1 MKAKINNGQLEY
13 FKQPAWLLGDA
24 TAYATEQGYKEVVYS
39 EYPNIQPNEYTDVYY
54 SETNTEIIV
63 NYTVLINQNYAVP
76 QPTLEEER
84 VTDIEQVT
92 TDVITALNEKGIVS

>member
-76 QPTLEEER
+76 QPTLEER
-84 VTDIEQVT
+84 VTEIEQVT
-92 TDVITALNEKGIVS
+92 TEVFEQLNDKGLI

>member
-13 FKQPAWLLGDA
+13 FQQPAWLLGDA

-39 EYPNIQPNEYTDVYY
+39 EYPNILPNEYTDVYY

-76 QPTLEEER
+76 QPTLEQR

-92 TDVITALNEKGIVS
+92 TEVITSLNEKGIVP

>member
-63 NYTVLINQNYAVP
+63 NYIVLINQNYAVP
-76 QPTLEEER
+76 QPTLEER
-84 VTDIEQVT
+84 VTMVEQVQT
-92 TDVITALNEKGIVS
+92 EVITALNDKGIVS

>member
-39 EYPNIQPNEYTDVYY
+39 EYPNIQPNETRMY
-54 SETNTEIIV
+54 I
-63 NYTVLINQNYAVP
+63 TVKHTQ
-76 QPTLEEER
+76 R
-84 VTDIEQVT
+84 
-92 TDVITALNEKGIVS
+92 

>member
-24 TAYATEQGYKEVVYS
+24 TAYATEQGYKDVVYS

-63 NYTVLINQNYAVP
+63 NYTVLINQNYAEP
-76 QPTLEEER
+76 QQTLEQ
-84 VTDIEQVT
+84 QVSELQQ
-92 TDVITALNEKGIVS
+92 VITELTTKLNDKNIIP

>member
-24 TAYATEQGYKEVVYS
+24 TTYATEQGYKDVVYS

-63 NYTVLINQNYAVP
+63 NYTVLINQNYTEP
-76 QPTLEEER
+76 QPTLEQ
-84 VTDIEQVT
+84 QVAELQNQL
-92 TDVITALNEKGIVS
+92 DELRSKL

>member
-1 MKAKINNGQLEY
+1 MRAKLNNGKLDY

-54 SETNTEIIV
+54 SETNTEIII

-76 QPTLEEER
+76 QIT
-84 VTDIEQVT
+84 IEQQVAELQNQL
-92 TDVITALNEKGIVS
+92 DELKSQL

>member
-1 MKAKINNGQLEY
+1 MKAKLNNGKLEY
-13 FKQPAWLLGDA
+13 FKQPAWLLGNA

-76 QPTLEEER
+76 QITLEQ
-84 VTDIEQVT
+84 QVAELQNQL
-92 TDVITALNEKGIVS
+92 DELKSQL

>member
-13 FKQPAWLLGDA
+13 FQQPAWLLGDA
-24 TAYATEQGYKEVVYS
+24 TAYATEHGYKEVVYS

-76 QPTLEEER
+76 QPTLEER
-84 VTDIEQVT
+84 VTIVEQVQT
-92 TDVITALNEKGIVS
+92 EVIIALNDKGIVS

>member
-1 MKAKINNGQLEY
+1 MNISNSLHGC
-13 FKQPAWLLGDA
+13 LGMQR
-24 TAYATEQGYKEVVYS
+24 AYATEQGYKEVVYS

-76 QPTLEEER
+76 QPTIEER
-84 VTDIEQVT
+84 VTEIEQVQIE
-92 TDVITALNEKGIVS
+92 VITALNEQGIVQ

>member
-39 EYPNIQPNEYTDVYY
+39 EYPNILPNEYTDVYY

-63 NYTVLINQNYAVP
+63 NYTVLINQNYTEP
-76 QPTLEEER
+76 QPTLEER
-84 VTDIEQVT
+84 ITIVEQVQT
-92 TDVITALNEKGIVS
+92 EVITALNEKGIVQ

>member
-13 FKQPAWLLGDA
+13 FQQPAWLLGDA

-39 EYPNIQPNEYTDVYY
+39 EYPNILPNEYTDVYY

-76 QPTLEEER
+76 QPTIEER
-84 VTDIEQVT
+84 VTMVEQVQIE
-92 TDVITALNEKGIVS
+92 VITALNEKGIVQ

>member
-13 FKQPAWLLGDA
+13 FQQPAWLLGDA

-39 EYPNIQPNEYTDVYY
+39 EYPNILPNEYTDVYY

-63 NYTVLINQNYAVP
+63 NYIVLINQNYAVP
-76 QPTLEEER
+76 QPTIEER
-84 VTDIEQVT
+84 VTMVEQVQIE
-92 TDVITALNEKGIVS
+92 VITALNEKGIVQ

>member
-39 EYPNIQPNEYTDVYY
+39 EYPVLEANQYVRAIYT
-54 SETNTEIIV
+54 ETETEIVVSYEILTSEV
-63 NYTVLINQNYAVP
+63 IQE
-76 QPTLEEER
+76 PTLEDKVAELQ
-84 VTDIEQVT
+84 QVIAELT
-92 TDVITALNEKGIVS
+92 TKLNDKNIIP

>member
-13 FKQPAWLLGDA
+13 FQQPAWLLGDA

-39 EYPNIQPNEYTDVYY
+39 EYPNILPNEYTDVYY

-63 NYTVLINQNYAVP
+63 NYTVLINQNYAEP
-76 QPTLEEER
+76 QPTLEER

-92 TDVITALNEKGIVS
+92 TEVITALNEKGIVQ

>member
-1 MKAKINNGQLEY
+1 MKAKLINNGQLEY
-13 FKQPAWLLGDA
+13 FQQPAWLLGDA
-24 TAYATEQGYKEVVYS
+24 TSYATEQGYKEVVYS

-76 QPTLEEER
+76 QPTIEER
-84 VTDIEQVT
+84 VTMVEQVQT
-92 TDVITALNEKGIVS
+92 EVITALNDKGIVS

>member
-24 TAYATEQGYKEVVYS
+24 TAYATEQGYKDVVYS

-63 NYTVLINQNYAVP
+63 NYTVLINQNYAEP
-76 QPTLEEER
+76 QPTLEQQVAELQNQLEELR
-84 VTDIEQVT
+84 SK
-92 TDVITALNEKGIVS
+92 L